1 MPSIKIYPPAQL
13 PDRDVTETQF
23 NIWQEELEVYLM
35 QEKDFAVFIEGGAYD
50 KWESQE
56 SNRNR
61 IPNLKPQD
69 TLAADQNVPRTE
81 AEAEAANEVF
91 LDKIRKNLRT
101 TLSIL
106 GKCVSQGHYNS
117 VIRHSTGLDWIYKT
131 LRSDYDIQQKGI
143 HFFNLLL

>member
-61 IPNLKPQD
+61 IPNLTSQD
-69 TLAADQNVPRTE
+69 TLAADQAVPRTA

-101 TLSIL
+101 TLSIV
-106 GKCVSQGHYNS
+106 GKCVWATTTASF
-117 VIRHSTGLDWIYKT
+117 VIPQASTGSTKL
-131 LRSDYDIQQKGI
+131 
-143 HFFNLLL
+143 